1 MLHGECCTAN
11 TVREVMDKT
20 ALPKLCGSWIAG
32 QGFYFAT
39 KIPTV
44 IQADSSWQR
53 PHCCFY
59 FISFLKIS
67 MLPYVVI
74 LQ

>member
-20 ALPKLCGSWIAG
+20 ALPKLYVAPGLLV
-32 QGFYFAT
+32 GFYFAT

-59 FISFLKIS
+59 LEAF
-67 MLPYVVI
+67 
-74 LQ
+74 